1 MGHYFTIDISESF
14 DDIIINSTCTDNI
27 SIYNSNGSP
36 TTIQRCYPLLINF
49 AHKCCQRSQQRNC
62 NTGLIN
68 GIRQCIK
75 MNMSIFDNDQQF
87 MKRNKHILNQ
97 TRGAGYWLWKP
108 YIILKELY
116 LAREGDI
123 IIYSDATVNFIRN
136 IQPLIDLTKYQ
147 DVITFKHTSKEYI
160 WTKRDAFITMNVDEP
175 LYYNSSAGIASYVI
189 LRKSL
194 MSMTFVSE
202 WLTYAQDNRI
212 ITDDKNVFNQKNYD
226 GFRENRHDQ
235 SILSLLAKKWNLT
248 IYPDPSQ
255 RGNRQK
261 RPYSTF
267 FYHHRIRD

>member
-27 SIYNSNGSP
+27 SIYNSNGSS

-75 MNMSIFDNDQQF
+75 MNMSVFDNDQQF
-87 MKRNKHILNQ
+87 IKRNKHILNQ
-97 TRGAGYWLWKP
+97 TRGA
-108 YIILKELY
+108 ELY

-123 IIYSDATVNFIRN
+123 IIYSDTTVNFIRN
-136 IQPLIDLTKYQ
+136 IQPLIKLTKYQ

-175 LYYNSSAGIASYVI
+175 LYYKSSAGIASYVI

-194 MSMTFVSE
+194 MSMTFVSK

-212 ITDDKNVFNQKNYD
+212 IIDDKNVFNMKNYD

-248 IYPDPSQ
+248 IYPDSSQ
-255 RGNRQK
+255 RNKKQK

-267 FYHHRIRD
+267 FYHRRIRD